1 MKDFAPI
8 NICFFGVN
16 RSLSAT
22 INSINRYIFEYLE
35 SCSVDYSVYGSFV
48 KVDSYTNARSSEFDA
63 VPEIN
68 ERELISFDGFK
79 YVDQSAI
86 DDLIEWDKVF
96 RYGDTYG
103 EIENDSAFRCKNS
116 V

>member
-35 SCSVDYSVYGSFV
+35 NCSVDYSVYGSFV

-103 EIENDSAFRCKNS
+103 EIENDSAKQ
-116 V
+116 